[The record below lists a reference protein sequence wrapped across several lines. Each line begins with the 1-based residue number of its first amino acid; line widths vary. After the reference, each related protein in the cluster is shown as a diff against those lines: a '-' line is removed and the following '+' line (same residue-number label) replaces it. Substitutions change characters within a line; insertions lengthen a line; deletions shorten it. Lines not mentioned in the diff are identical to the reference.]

1 MDTTW
6 MDAACAYRCTAI
18 AVVAVTATDPLATAG
33 LRMYM
38 SPGFSAVALDVC
50 NSHRFPYAWQFR
62 ASTQPQPGEQR
73 QPLTM
78 LGSSERRHSHSQGSS
93 RSRSPTRRSRA
104 AAPISVPAGAK
115 RHDDRSRSP
124 IRRLAPPCGGCV
136 AHEGGEGTS
145 NSFVLWPPLLVLS
158 VFYHVPAC
166 RSAYSQ
172 YERYWSVAAV
182 LGTPNGIR

>member
-1 MDTTW
+1 MLLARTDVPRSPSWPSPPPILLPQQVSVCTCRRGSLLLLW
-6 MDAACAYRCTAI
+6 MSAT
-18 AVVAVTATDPLATAG
+18 VTVSL
-33 LRMYM
+33 
-38 SPGFSAVALDVC
+38 
-50 NSHRFPYAWQFR
+50 
-62 ASTQPQPGEQR
+62 
-73 QPLTM
+73 M

-124 IRRLAPPCGGCV
+124 IRRLAPPRGGCV
-136 AHEGGEGTS
+136 AQEGGEGTIAS
-145 NSFVLWPPLLVLS
+145 NSFVLWLPLLVLS

-172 YERYWSVAAV
+172 CERYWSVAAV